1 MLDFGLENKRRKQA
15 RMLEI
20 EQEVLKYLEGRKT
33 AATLKQMSK
42 FFIHSESYMSRVL
55 ANLEN
60 QNLVT
65 CIKAGGTKLYV
76 HKDKVRT

>member
-1 MLDFGLENKRRKQA
+1 
-15 RMLEI
+15 MLEI

-33 AATLKQMSK
+33 AATIKQMSK
-42 FFIHSESYMSRVL
+42 FFIRSDSYMSKVL
-55 ANLEN
+55 TSLEN
-60 QNLVT
+60 QKLVT